1 MSTSKYIEQALQH
14 CFLSLYRQNGDI
26 NSTAAYS
33 ALFAT
38 LSEQDVPACQ
48 RKYYRDLKQTFL
60 AATSLIEQH
69 QAQQRNEVFI
79 GKLRQKMLTQL
90 LEFYKQ
96 TCGWLAV
103 EEYIASRNNI
113 LYHHAYCE

>member
-1 MSTSKYIEQALQH
+1 MSTSQYIEQALQH
-14 CFLSLYRQNGDI
+14 CFLALYHQNGETH
-26 NSTAAYS
+26 STAAYS
-33 ALFAT
+33 TLFAT

-60 AATSLIEQH
+60 AAISLIEQNL
-69 QAQQRNEVFI
+69 AQQGNELFI
-79 GKLRQKMLTQL
+79 GKLRQKMLIQL

-103 EEYIASRNNI
+103 EEYIASRNTL
-113 LYHHAYCE
+113 LYHHAHCE